1 MNEFEATGILILLF
15 TLRCIMPALLMF
27 GVGYL
32 MNRLVD
38 HWRLEDEARR
48 EARQQ
53 ACPAYKHYGDR
64 CWSARLTVEGALPA
78 ECVSCPIYTQAI
90 QVA

>member
-1 MNEFEATGILILLF
+1 MNEFEATGILVVLF
-15 TLRCIMPALLMF
+15 ALRCIMPVLLMF

-38 HWRLEDEARR
+38 RWRLEDEARR
-48 EARQQ
+48 EARQRT
-53 ACPAYKHYGDR
+53 CPAYKHYGDR
-64 CWSARLTVEGALPA
+64 CWSARLTAEGALPA
-78 ECVSCPIYTQAI
+78 ECVNCPIYSQAI